1 MTTSVVF
8 VGMLPLDT
16 GKQSFPNEGD
26 QQAVLCSDSMVP
38 DRCAPPAGSS
48 SDALSPQDRG
58 FHVLAQGPDPAYWT
72 RQPGTTASMS
82 LKIFENGV
90 AVYAF
95 SDSVDMR
102 SA

>member
-1 MTTSVVF
+1 
-8 VGMLPLDT
+8 
-16 GKQSFPNEGD
+16 
-26 QQAVLCSDSMVP
+26 MVQ
-38 DRCAPPAGSS
+38 DRCALPAGSS

-58 FHVLAQGPDPAYWT
+58 FHVLAQGPDHAYWT

-95 SDSVDMR
+95 SDSVDMT